1 MIEVASPEETNSNN
15 ELYNL
20 SDKEFKTELLRTYK
34 ELKEEMKHTVDKT
47 RGYESGASVYFRALQ
62 SGLPD
67 TANSGTWDCRDG
79 NNYYGS
85 EDYPK
90 SSSPLAPSFIN
101 PTSWTRSPRAEL
113 WPLSSSNRHHLA
125 AAHEML
131 SLLLIVSSLGG
142 LVSGNQNSETS
153 FLQIIVPKKIETDIR
168 NHDMSET
175 QVTYVI
181 KIAKNTY
188 TFHLM
193 KQSFLDPHFHLYLSN
208 SSGIF
213 SPDSSFIKGHC
224 FYQGYAAEIPES
236 VVTLSTCSGLRGL
249 LQLENVTY
257 GIEPLETATTYEHI
271 LYQIHDN
278 RIESPLSKEN
288 DQNNQLVDPFYK
300 IIVKSEKKNTDA
312 IQIKRFVK
320 IKIIMDKFLFDY
332 MGSEV
337 AVATEKV
344 FNVFGLINSMFSQ
357 LKVTV
362 YLSSLEIWSD
372 KNKIQTDG
380 DVGEVLQRFV
390 SWKEKFLPQRP
401 HEVAYLLIYREH
413 PNNVGASF
421 HGKACDPKFAS
432 GVAVYPKMISLE
444 SFSVIMAQLIG
455 VSFGLSYEEASNCHC
470 SRTACIMNP
479 EAMHSRGVKLFS
491 SCSRDEFIRVVSNP
505 EFECLQK
512 KVAYKVNNPKKRP
525 EVICGN
531 GIKESSEHCDCG
543 LPKLCTHPK
552 CCNPKTCELRG
563 NSKCGSGPCCD
574 KNTCQIKER
583 GFLCRESTDP
593 CDFPE
598 FCSGTSESCGPNIRA
613 LDLEPCNNFTSYCYN
628 GECKDPDMQC
638 SKLFGKSATFST
650 YLCSQEVNSQN
661 DKFGNCKGGPC
672 DYANIPCGKLVCHW
686 TDTRIAESSNLDIQY
701 TFLGEHICISSSLRS
716 RASKDIT
723 VVETGTKCDDGKI
736 CNERFHCQCDAG
748 YSPPNCTPTPSS
760 PGGSLDDGN
769 WILTSQY
776 LDKLIQ

>member
-1 MIEVASPEETNSNN
+1 MLNLRNSSP
-15 ELYNL
+15 
-20 SDKEFKTELLRTYK
+20 FAP
-34 ELKEEMKHTVDKT
+34 
-47 RGYESGASVYFRALQ
+47 ASVYFLGLQ

-67 TANSGTWDCRDG
+67 TANSGTLDCSYG
-79 NNYYGS
+79 ENYDGS
-85 EDYPK
+85 EDSPK
-90 SSSPLAPSFIN
+90 SCSPLPPSFIN
-101 PTSWTRSPRAEL
+101 PTQWTRSPRAEP

-131 SLLLIVSSLGG
+131 SLLLIISSLGW
-142 LVSGNQNSETS
+142 LVSGDQNSETS
-153 FLQIIVPKKIETDIR
+153 FLQIIVPKKIGTDTR
-168 NHDMSET
+168 NHNISET

-188 TFHLM
+188 TFHLK
-193 KQSFLDPHFHLYLSN
+193 KQSFLDPHFHVYISN

-224 FYQGYAAEIPES
+224 FYQGYAEEIPES

-271 LYQIHDN
+271 LYQIHGN
-278 RIESPLSKEN
+278 KIESPLLKEN
-288 DQNNQLVDPFYK
+288 GQNNPLVDPFYK
-300 IIVKSEKKNTDA
+300 ILVKSEKNAET

-320 IKIIMDKFLFDY
+320 IRILMDKFLFDY
-332 MGSEV
+332 MGSDV
-337 AVATEKV
+337 AIATEKV
-344 FNVFGLINSMFSQ
+344 FSVFGLINSMFSQ

-390 SWKEKFLPQRP
+390 SWKENFLPQRP
-401 HEVAYLLIYREH
+401 HEMAYLLIYREH

-421 HGKACDPKFAS
+421 HGKACDPKFSS
-432 GVAVYPKMISLE
+432 GVAVFPKTITLE
-444 SFSVIMAQLIG
+444 SFSVVMTQLIG
-455 VSFGLSYEEASNCHC
+455 VSFGLSYEEVNNCHC

-479 EAMHSRGVKLFS
+479 EAIHSRGVKLFS

-512 KVAYKVNNPKKRP
+512 KVVYKVNNPKTRP

-583 GFLCRESTDP
+583 GSLCRESTDP

-598 FCSGTSESCGPNIRA
+598 FCSGISESCGPNIRA
-613 LDLEPCNNFTSYCYN
+613 LDLEPCNNSTSYCYN

-672 DYANIPCGKLVCHW
+672 DYA
-686 TDTRIAESSNLDIQY
+686 
-701 TFLGEHICISSSLRS
+701 
-716 RASKDIT
+716 
-723 VVETGTKCDDGKI
+723 
-736 CNERFHCQCDAG
+736 
-748 YSPPNCTPTPSS
+748 
-760 PGGSLDDGN
+760 
-769 WILTSQY
+769 
-776 LDKLIQ
+776 